1 MEELNEKYTID
12 DYNDEPVYYCKNCL
26 SLRIKIVGGYDFCDE
41 CGCTDI
47 KTAHISDWEKLYEER
62 NGHMFLEEIEED
74 YYSKL

>member
-26 SLRIKIVGGYDFCDE
+26 SLKIKIVGGYDFCDD

-47 KTAHISDWEKLYEER
+47 ATTHINNWEKLYEER